1 MANAPQDGQ
10 SEATPIDAQPGM
22 TDLPALT
29 QFDLHHRLAEV
40 TGAAIVCFTAANCG
54 SCRQMKRTLA
64 ELRRARPDLAVFEVD
79 AQHEAGLTREFS
91 VFHLPALFLF
101 RDGEYHRPVEAE
113 PLPGPLAAAI
123 DAALDQP
130 PLEAP

>member
-1 MANAPQDGQ
+1 MNTLQQ
-10 SEATPIDAQPGM
+10 
-22 TDLPALT
+22 LT

-40 TGAAIVCFTAANCG
+40 AGTAVVCFTAAGCG
-54 SCRQMKRTLA
+54 SCRQMKRALA
-64 ELRRARPDLAVFEVD
+64 ELRRARSDLAMFEVD
-79 AQHEAGLTREFS
+79 AQHEAGLTREFG

-101 RDGEYHRPVEAE
+101 RDGEYHRPVEAQ

-123 DAALDQP
+123 DAALDAP

>member
-1 MANAPQDGQ
+1 
-10 SEATPIDAQPGM
+10 M

-29 QFDLHHRLAEV
+29 EFDLHHRLAEV
-40 TGAAIVCFTAANCG
+40 AGAAVVCFTAAGCG
-54 SCRQMKRTLA
+54 SCRQMKRALA
-64 ELRRARPDLAVFEVD
+64 DLGRARPDLALFEVD
-79 AQHEAGLTREFS
+79 AQHEGCLTREFG

-123 DAALDQP
+123 DAALAQP